1 MISNSKKFKTSDKE
15 FADYESGYV
24 ERQLKRRAKNK
35 KKKN

>member
-1 MISNSKKFKTSDKE
+1 MISNSKKYNSLDKE

-24 ERQLKRRAKNK
+24 ERELKRLAKNK